1 MKLNSPTALFALG
14 GTLGRLRIGR
24 ELLAVAAG
32 VSLAKL
38 AVYPALVWLLLDR
51 AMGLDRFWVTT
62 GVLLAAMPTAT
73 NAFVLAQRND
83 AGAEEVSAGVLL
95 STLLAALAFPAT
107 AWLLSGPVM
116 VP

>member
-1 MKLNSPTALFALG
+1 MAG
-14 GTLGRLRIGR
+14 GIT
-24 ELLAVAAG
+24 
-32 VSLAKL
+32 LAKL
-38 AVYPALVWLLLDR
+38 AVYPALVWLVLGAL
-51 AMGLDRFWVTT
+51 MGLDGFWVSA

-83 AGAEEVSAGVLL
+83 AGAEEVSAGVML

-107 AWLLSGPVM
+107 AWLIAAPVM